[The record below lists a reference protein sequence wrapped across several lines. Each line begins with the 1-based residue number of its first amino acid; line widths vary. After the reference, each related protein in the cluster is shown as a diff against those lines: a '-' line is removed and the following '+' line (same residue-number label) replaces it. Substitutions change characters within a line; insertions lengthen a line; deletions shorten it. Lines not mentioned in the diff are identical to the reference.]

1 MKRRVR
7 IYKAQMGGV
16 AAMQNA
22 QEQQAQI
29 SDEAIVNAAIEMMQS
44 GNDSDEILQAL
55 VSKGVEQEKAVQIL
69 SAIVNKISEE
79 KELQLAEDTQ
89 DQDTIDDLEAQQ
101 MADEQAAQEELAQRQ
116 RLQELYGYNTAD
128 YEDDT
133 AEEDYNF
140 VNDNIMSTGGSY
152 SKKKFM
158 RNAMKTLRAQ
168 EGTEMQQSTADS
180 TDTGERAKQL
190 NNFLGSV
197 KSSGD
202 DALMKKDAEAMYNT
216 VSQYP
221 NSDPNTPTA
230 QFGANMS
237 PRQQRRFNRRLN
249 RFVGS
254 VPIPM
259 NGLMPSGLITHPMLN
274 TLQNYIPSTGSYEG
288 GPRLAN
294 IDVRRTGLF
303 GKPKE
308 YTITFAQEALQ
319 NPQLKR
325 DVYRLEE
332 YNEEQKIKDTQ
343 EEKKDV
349 EEKVTKQAETT
360 SSNRTSNNSSGNSN
374 ASGTQSNPYAE
385 RPPIVLPPIEQ
396 PVVIPPATS
405 GARSIYSN
413 ANTPTDMYYYNPD
426 KPGFTY
432 AYDKGKL
439 YYDENP
445 NDALNFIEV
454 TDPTRVKQLNEKLRS
469 GDLYT
474 LPSKSGYYYRMRPD
488 GAYAKFKGD
497 PKKHTS
503 SVQQISVIKPGDTNY
518 DYLKKNAK
526 FFGAY
531 SGQKQTGGFVDP
543 NSDLTK
549 FIYGGNDNIALPEIK
564 GKLTD
569 SPYFEEG
576 GDIDYAQGGKSV
588 RSTRPAPGYTWE
600 EWDKLSSAEKDAIN
614 KSVDAYYT
622 ESDTD
627 DDTGYNSYSPDVYPG
642 GYVKQKGLPYDPT
655 TGETYYGGFS
665 PYGQIDKIDV
675 TKTRL
680 SGAPKRFTMYY
691 TDYFP
696 TDETVNKTGID
707 NIVQKNK
714 TEPQEKQKS
723 DLYYKTRQLFQ
734 NVTSSKEGDQSP
746 RLRNWFDQK
755 RSERLGVGFPEMAY
769 GGGMGY
775 AQTGQNYPYANDPR
789 FYPELPS
796 EEQQQAFIDAAGR
809 LDTPVADN
817 TPIDFKD
824 VLGMKNYVRGQVN
837 KEGIDPTAFGTEEEL
852 KPILADPKQKAIN
865 FKTTKSNDEY
875 LRELAAFNVAVNTGL
890 DFLGERGNSEREAQ
904 LRNRYL
910 ADNLYGSTGQY
921 DRGTYAVDSG
931 LFRPDQMGFKGVI
944 RDGGSI
950 YEEGGETWMSE
961 DDIKKFLEEG
971 GELEFV

>member
-29 SDEAIVNAAIEMMQS
+29 GDEQIANAAIEMMQN
-44 GNDSDEILQAL
+44 GIDSNQILQTL

-69 SAIVNKISEE
+69 SAIENRIAEE
-79 KELQLAEDTQ
+79 RELGLAKEEQ
-89 DQDTIDDLEAQQ
+89 DQDTVDDLEAQQ
-101 MADEQAAQEELAQRQ
+101 MAEEQAAQEELAQRQ

-128 YEDDT
+128 YEDGA
-133 AEEDYNF
+133 AEEDYGF
-140 VNDNIMSTGGSY
+140 VENNLMRNGGAS
-152 SKKKFM
+152 SKRKFM
-158 RNAMKTLRAQ
+158 RNAMKTLKAQ
-168 EGTEMQQSTADS
+168 EGTEMQQNIADS
-180 TDTGERAKQL
+180 TDTGERAQQL

-197 KSSGD
+197 KSTGD
-202 DALMKKDAEAMYNT
+202 QALMKKDAEAMYN
-216 VSQYP
+216 QMMP
-221 NSDPNTPTA
+221 EA

-249 RFVGS
+249 RFIGS
-254 VPIPM
+254 IPIPM
-259 NGLMPSGLITHPMLN
+259 NGLMPSGFVTQPFLN
-274 TLQNYIPSTGSYEG
+274 NLQSFIPSTGSYSG

-308 YTITFAQEALQ
+308 YTITFAQEAFQ

-325 DVYRLEE
+325 DVFRLEQ
-332 YNEEQKIKDTQ
+332 YNEEQKIKDAE

-349 EEKVTKQAETT
+349 EEKVAKEESKASTKA
-360 SSNRTSNNSSGNSN
+360 SSNTP
-374 ASGTQSNPYAE
+374 AVESNPYANV
-385 RPPIVLPPIEQ
+385 PPIVIP
-396 PVVIPPATS
+396 PVVPPVVTPPVTS

-413 ANTPTDMYYYNPD
+413 ANTPEDMYYYNPD

-432 AYDKGKL
+432 AYNQGKL
-439 YYDENP
+439 FYDENP
-445 NDALNFIEV
+445 EDALKFIEI
-454 TDPTRVKQLNEKLRS
+454 TDPTRIKQLNEKLRS

-474 LPSKSGYYYRMRPD
+474 LPSKAGYYYRMRPD
-488 GAYAKFKGD
+488 GAFAKFKGD

-503 SVQQISVIKPGDTNY
+503 SAQQLSVIKPGDTNY

-549 FIYGGNDNIALPEIK
+549 FVYGGVDDIALPEIQ

-576 GDIDYAQGGKSV
+576 GMLDYAQSGKTV

-614 KSVDAYYT
+614 RAMEASYNEVDKR
-622 ESDTD
+622 SND
-627 DDTGYNSYSPDVYPG
+627 DSYNTYSPYVYPG
-642 GYVKQKGLPYDPT
+642 GYAQQKGLPYDPNS
-655 TGETYYGGFS
+655 GETYYGGFS
-665 PYGQIDKIDV
+665 PYGQVDKIDV

-680 SGAPKRFTMYY
+680 LSGAPKKYTMYY

-696 TDETVNKTGID
+696 TDGGMNKPVTNTTNKTLD
-707 NIVQKNK
+707 NNTSAETFEDNK
-714 TEPQEKQKS
+714 KFGSRLRDFGYKLMPKGMDVSNEPK
-723 DLYYKTRQLFQ
+723 
-734 NVTSSKEGDQSP
+734 
-746 RLRNWFDQK
+746 LRNWIDQK
-755 RSERLGVGFPEMAY
+755 RSEKMGVPFPEIKAY
-769 GGGMGY
+769 GGDMTY
-775 AQTGQNYPYANDPR
+775 AQTGANYPYANDPR
-789 FYPELPS
+789 FYPDLPS
-796 EEQQQAFIDAAGR
+796 EEQQEAFISAAGN
-809 LDTPVADN
+809 LDTSKSDD
-817 TPIDFKD
+817 TPIEFDD
-824 VLGMKNYVRGQVN
+824 VLKMKEFVRSQVN
-837 KEGIDPTAFGTEEEL
+837 KEGIDPRMFGSKEIVD
-852 KPILADPKQKAIN
+852 PILADPKQKAVD
-865 FKTTKSNDEY
+865 FKVRRTNEENLSN
-875 LRELAAFNVAVNTGL
+875 LLGFNTFVNMGL
-890 DFLGERGNSEREAQ
+890 NKMGERGDAQREAQ

-921 DRGTYAVDSG
+921 DRGTYEINSG
-931 LFRPDQMGFKGVI
+931 LFRPDQMGFTGVV

-950 YEEGGETWMSE
+950 YEEGGETYMSE
-961 DDIKKFLEEG
+961 DQIRRFLEEG